1 MNVAIIVAAGQGTRI
16 GGKRAKQF
24 LELGGIP
31 VIVHTLKKFEN
42 CKSIDKFIVVLQ
54 ANEAAGFL
62 ALAERFSFRKLS
74 GVVTGGP
81 TRAQSVLR
89 GLRAIRGV
97 NVDIVAVHD
106 GVRPFVTGD
115 EIDRTVGE
123 AALSGAAVLVAPV
136 TDTVKVVSGN
146 KVDRT
151 VDRSTLR
158 RALTPQCFKL
168 EIIRSAF
175 ESAES
180 LDSDISDESML
191 VERLGIPVSIIE
203 GSARNIKITVP
214 EDLAIGE
221 YLIREDTN

>member
-1 MNVAIIVAAGQGTRI
+1 MNVAIIVAAGQGTRV

-42 CKSIDKFIVVLQ
+42 CKSIEKFIVVLQ

-74 GVVTGGP
+74 SVVTGGP

-89 GLRAIRGV
+89 GLRAVRGV

-115 EIDRTVGE
+115 EIDRTVSE